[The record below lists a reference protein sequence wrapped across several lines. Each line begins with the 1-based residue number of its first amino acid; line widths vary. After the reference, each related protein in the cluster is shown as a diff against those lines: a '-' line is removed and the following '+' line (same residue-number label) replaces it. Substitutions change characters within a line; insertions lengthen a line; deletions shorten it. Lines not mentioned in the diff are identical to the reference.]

1 MGGRIFQQMENMSKQ
16 RGMGY
21 AGNHNPI
28 AKADEAGW
36 FVRDKFKKEHNV
48 ALRSLLWDHK
58 KKKSDSFAPKIG
70 SSIDKFLANWPTS
83 MSSTRATE
91 VRNSRDVLGLRAAS
105 ILVEAKKVLD
115 RRRKKEKTERRTCA
129 KSWA

>member
-1 MGGRIFQQMENMSKQ
+1 MSAKGMGGRIFQQMENMSKQ

-58 KKKSDSFAPKIG
+58 KKIRFLCSKNWSF
-70 SSIDKFLANWPTS
+70 N
-83 MSSTRATE
+83 R
-91 VRNSRDVLGLRAAS
+91 
-105 ILVEAKKVLD
+105 
-115 RRRKKEKTERRTCA
+115 
-129 KSWA
+129 